1 MTPEIALSVK
11 TLTILDDQLTS
22 DLFEQFDPVDPLNGS
37 GKLLAVKWIGRIYVD
52 GETHAFGNYRGRVVR
67 CFVDDPDDLSNG
79 IDRLVVLQK
88 EADRLRREIAR
99 QAVVKREY
107 DKWLSRKNKTIALCP
122 IPDTKEDGGSRMAW
136 LSARYEAPPEGPN
149 PSAES
154 FQLNLD
160 RTEGLIRHEQAKS
173 ARIMS
178 ACKSYRR
185 LRNLP
190 QFFIVKP
197 A

>member
-1 MTPEIALSVK
+1 MTPKIALSIK
-11 TLTILDDQLTS
+11 TLTIWDDQLTS
-22 DLFEQFDPVDPLNGS
+22 DLFEQFDAIDPLTGS
-37 GKLLAVKWIGRIYVD
+37 GKLCAVEWIGRIFVE
-52 GETHAFGNYRGRVVR
+52 GETHAFGYYGSRVVR
-67 CFVDDPDDLSNG
+67 CFVDDPDDLTNG

-88 EADRLRREIAR
+88 EADRLRREVAR
-99 QAVVKREY
+99 QAVVKRKY
-107 DKWLSRKNKTIALCP
+107 DEWLSRKNKTIALCP
-122 IPDTKEDGGSRMAW
+122 IPDTKEDGGSRMSW

-149 PSAES
+149 PSTES
-154 FQLNLD
+154 FQLDLD

-178 ACKSYRR
+178 AAKSYRR

-190 QFFIVKP
+190 QFFIAKP